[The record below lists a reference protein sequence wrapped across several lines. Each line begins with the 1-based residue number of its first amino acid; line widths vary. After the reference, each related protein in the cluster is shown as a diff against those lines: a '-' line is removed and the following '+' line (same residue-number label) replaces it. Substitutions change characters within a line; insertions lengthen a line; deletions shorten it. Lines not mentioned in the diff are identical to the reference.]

1 MWNRDQVP
9 FLILTE
15 VTAMGMGIHL
25 ENGSGSILDS
35 DRGGGR
41 GMGIHMEKGSGSILD
56 SDRGDGNGNGYS
68 RGKGIGF
75 HS

>member
-35 DRGGGR
+35 DRG
-41 GMGIHMEKGSGSILD
+41 
-56 SDRGDGNGNGYS
+56 DGKGNGYS
-68 RGKGIGF
+68 REERIRF

>member
-35 DRGGGR
+35 DRG
-41 GMGIHMEKGSGSILD
+41 
-56 SDRGDGNGNGYS
+56 DGKGNGY
-68 RGKGIGF
+68 
-75 HS
+75 